1 MIRFVTATALV
12 LACLLACPLLCSADA
27 AAAPRASTAGPGVH
41 VIPTP
46 LAMPG
51 LDRRRTVRIYLPPGY
66 DASRKRYPVLYM
78 HDGQNLFDDATS
90 FVGEWGVDEALDALA
105 ASEGIE
111 LIVVGIDHGE
121 ERRIAELT
129 PWPNP
134 KHSAVAEGDAYLDF
148 VVHTVKPW
156 VDARYRTRRGR
167 EHTGMM
173 GSSLGGL
180 MSDYAMRRHP
190 QVFGRIGI
198 LSPSYW
204 YSDRVWEHALAHPPR
219 RGTRV
224 WLAAGDQED
233 AQMSADLPRM
243 AALLRQQS
251 GGRIRLAWGL
261 RPGAKHNEAAWREE
275 FPRAARFLF
284 GP

>member
-1 MIRFVTATALV
+1 MIRAAAAIA
-12 LACLLACPLLCSADA
+12 LACLLTCPPLRGA
-27 AAAPRASTAGPGVH
+27 ATDSPTRASTAGPGVH

-51 LDRRRTVRIYLPPGY
+51 LARQRTIRIYLPPGY
-66 DASRKRYPVLYM
+66 EASRKRYPVLYM

-105 ASEGIE
+105 ASDGIE
-111 LIVVGIDHGE
+111 LIVVGIDHGDAG
-121 ERRIAELT
+121 RIAELT

-134 KHSAVAEGDAYLDF
+134 KHSAIAEGDAYLDF
-148 VVHTVKPW
+148 VVHTLKPW
-156 VDARYRTRRGR
+156 VDARYRTHRGR
-167 EHTGMM
+167 EHTGVM

-190 QVFGRIGI
+190 RVFGRVGI

-204 YSDRVWEHALAHPPR
+204 YSDRVWQYAMAHPPR
-219 RGTRV
+219 RGARV
-224 WLAAGDQED
+224 WLAAGDRED

-243 AALLRQQS
+243 AALLRRQS
-251 GGRIRLAWGL
+251 GGRIRLEWGL
-261 RPGAKHNEAAWREE
+261 RAGAQHNEAAWREE
-275 FPRAARFLF
+275 FPRAVRFLF